1 MKEPFIS
8 IELLEYLRATFP
20 NSLPLRDDID
30 LGEIRKM
37 QGIQHVI
44 TVLEGLHKTQQN
56 ME

>member
-8 IELLEYLRATFP
+8 IELLEYLRSTFP

>member
-1 MKEPFIS
+1 MKEPYIS

-20 NSLPLRDDID
+20 NSLPMRDDIN
-30 LGEIRKM
+30 LGDIRKA

-44 TVLEGLHKTQQN
+44 NVLEGLFNSQQN